1 MEELCVNP
9 VVHNIQITYCMPH
22 EVLKHRIN
30 YKDMAIEAD
39 KHVNIMFDKFER
51 IPEVNGIELYIQ
63 LEPCAEVGIEEIQ
76 QTTTSLQ
83 VTVPDTQ
90 YEYSTHVEDDDC
102 HDDDDDDDDDDYV
115 DETAINGKDFVNRDE
130 YEERIERGHFED
142 FERDIERNSDD
153 DETFDRSEPEANNFI
168 SVQNI
173 MDTIPAYAPHTLSF
187 FANTWKNMVDPSNI
201 EISFVSTTISIK

>member
-1 MEELCVNP
+1 
-9 VVHNIQITYCMPH
+9 
-22 EVLKHRIN
+22 
-30 YKDMAIEAD
+30 MAIEAD
-39 KHVNIMFDKFER
+39 KHVKIMFDKMER
-51 IPEVNGIELYIQ
+51 ITQVSAIELHIK
-63 LEPCAEVGIEEIQ
+63 LEPRAEVGVEEIQ

-83 VTVPDTQ
+83 VTVPKAL
-90 YEYSTHVEDDDC
+90 YEYFTHVEDDD
-102 HDDDDDDDDDDYV
+102 DDDDKDYV
-115 DETAINGKDFVNRDE
+115 DEIAINGEDFINRDE